1 MSVLGKIDAKALAND
16 VSVTQN
22 DATVVTT
29 GDFTDDT
36 TADYIEPGDILSL
49 DGVQY
54 LVKSVTDANNLELH
68 TVYAGSTGTVAAAD
82 AIRRT
87 APKIV
92 AQYVVKGGD
101 SNVGSLVF
109 LDADEAEL
117 TENKVRGLNGPGWW
131 IYKTY
136 TDMSGN
142 TRHKAECIA
151 PLYVSAAVAG
161 DYADNP
167 AADAT
172 STIIISVQ
180 PANQTTYTPAGSITT
195 YSITNNGTTLAG
207 EEGESYELTGLSGSV
222 AGTGAAFT
230 VTRAADYGGDVTAV
244 TIDAVGSG
252 FEAAETITISGIDIG
267 GQSGAVATFTE
278 GAGTTL
284 GGEADETYTAVSVT
298 GGTGN
303 DDTTFTVV
311 RDNTGAID
319 SVTLVAAGSGYT
331 AADTLTILGSDIGGV
346 DTTDDLTITVD
357 TVTTDDVTL
366 TVDTIGTAAATFSV
380 TAADVPDLGD
390 IIYQW
395 QSQTASGTRWT
406 NVSGATSSSLALTGL
421 TTADSGRKYRVKLTS
436 TAGAEEV
443 ISDVVTLTVD
453 DNIFA

>member
-68 TVYAGSTGTVAAAD
+68 TVYADSTGTVAAAD

-172 STIIISVQ
+172 SVISISVQ
-180 PANQTTYTPAGSITT
+180 PTNQSTSTPAG
-195 YSITNNGTTLAG
+195 
-207 EEGESYELTGLSGSV
+207 
-222 AGTGAAFT
+222 
-230 VTRAADYGGDVTAV
+230 
-244 TIDAVGSG
+244 
-252 FEAAETITISGIDIG
+252 GIL
-267 GQSGAVATFTE
+267 TFTE

-284 GGEADETYTAVSVT
+284 AGEAGETYTPVAVT

-303 DDTTFTVV
+303 DDATFTVT
-311 RDNTGAID
+311 RDGAGAID
-319 SVTLVAAGSGYT
+319 TVTLVVAGSDYT
-331 AADTLTILGSDIGGV
+331 AADTLTIDGADIGGTS
-346 DTTDDLTITVD
+346 TTDDLTITVD
-357 TVTTDDVTL
+357 TVA
-366 TVDTIGTAAATFSV
+366 TAAATFSV
-380 TAADVPDLGD
+380 TAADAPDLGD

-395 QSQTASGTRWT
+395 QSQTATGTRWT

-421 TTADSGRKYRVKLTS
+421 TTSDSGRKYRVKLTS

-443 ISDVVTLTVD
+443 ISDVATLTVT
-453 DNIFA
+453 AA

>member
-68 TVYAGSTGTVAAAD
+68 TVYAGSTGTVSAAD

-172 STIIISVQ
+172 SVISISVQ
-180 PANQTTYTPAGSITT
+180 PTDQAT
-195 YSITNNGTTLAG
+195 
-207 EEGESYELTGLSGSV
+207 
-222 AGTGAAFT
+222 
-230 VTRAADYGGDVTAV
+230 D
-244 TIDAVGSG
+244 DAVG
-252 FEAAETITISGIDIG
+252 
-267 GQSGAVATFTE
+267 AV
-278 GAGTTL
+278 
-284 GGEADETYTAVSVT
+284 
-298 GGTGN
+298 
-303 DDTTFTVV
+303 
-311 RDNTGAID
+311 
-319 SVTLVAAGSGYT
+319 
-331 AADTLTILGSDIGGV
+331 
-346 DTTDDLTITVD
+346 
-357 TVTTDDVTL
+357 
-366 TVDTIGTAAATFSV
+366 TFSV
-380 TAADVPDLGD
+380 TAADAPDLGD

-421 TTADSGRKYRVKLTS
+421 TTSDSGRKYRVKLTS

-443 ISDVVTLTVD
+443 ISDVATLTVT
-453 DNIFA
+453 AA